1 MNKAAILFAAVLAF
15 GISPFITQNFQGYD
29 PAHFPVPI
37 QRHPIQPAGYAFS
50 LWSLIYLWLAIH
62 AVFGLLKR
70 AEDPAWDRPRLALTL
85 AALIGA
91 VWQPIALI
99 SPVWGTITIWPMALA
114 ALAAFLQSD
123 PGRDRWL
130 LSAPLALL
138 AGWMTAAASVST
150 GILIGGY
157 GVMSPV
163 VAASAM
169 LGLVLLIAIPVQRA
183 RSFMPVYGLAVI
195 WALIGIIVANRA
207 ETPTIAGLA
216 AFGILLVGAAL
227 LIRRRA

>member
-29 PAHFPVPI
+29 PAHFPVEI
-37 QRHPIQPAGYAFS
+37 ARHPIQPAGYAFS
-50 LWSLIYLWLAIH
+50 LWSLIYLWLAVH
-62 AVFGLLKR
+62 AIFGLMKR
-70 AEDPAWDRPRLALTL
+70 AEDQAWDRPRLALTL

-114 ALAAFLQSD
+114 ALAAFLQAD

-138 AGWMTAAASVST
+138 AGWMTAASSVST

-157 GVMSPV
+157 GLMSLV
-163 VAASAM
+163 TAAGAM

-183 RSFMPVYGLAVI
+183 RPQMPVYGLAVI

-207 ETPTIAGLA
+207 ETPLVAGLA
-216 AFGILLVGAAL
+216 AFGILLTGAAL
-227 LIRRRA
+227 LIPRRA